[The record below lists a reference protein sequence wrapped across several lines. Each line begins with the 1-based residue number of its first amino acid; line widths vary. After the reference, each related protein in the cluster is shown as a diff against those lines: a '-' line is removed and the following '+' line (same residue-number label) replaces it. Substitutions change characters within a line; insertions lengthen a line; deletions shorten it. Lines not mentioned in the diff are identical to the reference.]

1 MYHGLREGGWDKKTN
16 DILFFIIN
24 YLYTIGKAG
33 GKRKKKRK
41 SCIKRGEKEKKK
53 DDYGSAR
60 GKKKCDCVSSR

>member
-53 DDYGSAR
+53 R
-60 GKKKCDCVSSR
+60 